1 MHALQ
6 PYDWATANGN
16 TMTGHRPERNT
27 NMNTKLYLNF
37 IEDAVKNDGIQVADT
52 ANKLALDAKQIT
64 TDQYSAAA
72 QIIVKYYLAQ

>member
-1 MHALQ
+1 MQ
-6 PYDWATANGN
+6 YDSTIPSDNDEI
-16 TMTGHRPERNT
+16 TTGHRPERNT

-37 IEDAVKNDGIQVADT
+37 IEDAVKNDGIKVADT
-52 ANKLALDAKQIT
+52 ANKLALEAKQIT